1 MSAGTRIPGVHGHSA
16 ARTAALPAYLLMGV
30 YFGVILV
37 KSEAASWYRIQ
48 EMFRFEAFHMYG
60 LIGSAV
66 LTGMLTTWL
75 LRRSGARSLD
85 GQTIT
90 VAPKERGWTRYVLGG
105 ATFGVGW
112 GLAGVCPGPVFTLL
126 GAGVWPMLVVLGFAL
141 IGTWLYGALREHLP
155 H

>member
-1 MSAGTRIPGVHGHSA
+1 MPGVHGHSA

>member
-1 MSAGTRIPGVHGHSA
+1 VSAGTRIPGVHGHSA

-48 EMFRFEAFHMYG
+48 EMFRFEAFHMFG

>member
-66 LTGMLTTWL
+66 LTGLLTTWL

>member
-1 MSAGTRIPGVHGHSA
+1 
-16 ARTAALPAYLLMGV
+16 MGV

-48 EMFRFEAFHMYG
+48 EMFRFEAFHMFG